1 VLGHV
6 QRGGTPTARDR
17 VLATRYGLKAAELV
31 HERRFGRMAALHGD
45 AIVDVSLAE
54 ATAELKT
61 VPPEWYDV
69 AARSSADRVSHAPTA
84 TRLAAID
91 LDGTLLRSDT
101 TISDRSRTA
110 LADARAAGIVV
121 VLVTARS
128 PRSVRVIARDAGLDG
143 LAICATARR
152 STTSTAGTIV
162 RHTDARRGDRAPD
175 RARSPRA
182 HPGIAF
188 GWELELRFGSEP
200 AYEAQRDAAWWPRP
214 DDAYPACDVLEWHE
228 PMTKLLARLPGVD
241 LDDVLAHA
249 RELGAD
255 EASVTLTGDAF
266 VEVMAAGVAK
276 EAALAAL
283 AAERGIAPGEVGRV
297 RRPADR
303 RRDARMGR
311 ASESPSRTP
320 IPARSRRPTRVTV
333 SNDEDGVALVLERL
347 ASLSRGAA
355 RPSARSRR

>member
-1 VLGHV
+1 VSH
-6 QRGGTPTARDR
+6 TPTA
-17 VLATRYGLKAAELV
+17 A
-31 HERRFGRMAALHGD
+31 
-45 AIVDVSLAE
+45 
-54 ATAELKT
+54 
-61 VPPEWYDV
+61 
-69 AARSSADRVSHAPTA
+69 
-84 TRLAAID
+84 RLAAID
-91 LDGTLLRSDT
+91 LDGTLLRSDA

-110 LADARAAGIVV
+110 LAAARAAGIAV

-143 LAICATARR
+143 LAICANGATLYDLD
-152 STTSTAGTIV
+152 SETIV
-162 RHTDARRGDRAPD
+162 RHTTLDAAIVHRIVRGL
-175 RARSPRA
+175 RARI
-182 HPGIAF
+182 PGIAF

-241 LDDVLAHA
+241 LDDVLDHA
-249 RELGAD
+249 RTLGAD

-283 AAERGIAPGEVGRV
+283 AADRGIAPGEVVAFGDQLTDAGMLAWAGLGV
-297 RRPADR
+297 AVANAHPSALQAAD
-303 RRDARMGR
+303 
-311 ASESPSRTP
+311 E
-320 IPARSRRPTRVTV
+320 VTA

-347 ASLSRGAA
+347 APLSRGAA

>member
-1 VLGHV
+1 V
-6 QRGGTPTARDR
+6 TDT
-17 VLATRYGLKAAELV
+17 
-31 HERRFGRMAALHGD
+31 
-45 AIVDVSLAE
+45 
-54 ATAELKT
+54 ATA
-61 VPPEWYDV
+61 
-69 AARSSADRVSHAPTA
+69 A
-84 TRLAAID
+84 RLAAID

-101 TISDRSRTA
+101 TISDRSRAA
-110 LADARAAGIVV
+110 LADARAAGIDI

-128 PRSVRVIARDAGLDG
+128 PRSVRVIARDAGLGG
-143 LAICATARR
+143 LAICANGATLYDLD
-152 STTSTAGTIV
+152 SETIV
-162 RHTDARRGDRAPD
+162 RHTTLDAATVHRIVRGLRE
-175 RARSPRA
+175 RI
-182 HPGIAF
+182 PGIAF

-214 DDAYPACDVLEWHE
+214 DDAYPACDALEWHE

-283 AAERGIAPGEVGRV
+283 AAERGIAPGEVVAFGDQLTDAGMLAWSGLGVAVANAHRSALEA
-297 RRPADR
+297 AD
-303 RRDARMGR
+303 
-311 ASESPSRTP
+311 E
-320 IPARSRRPTRVTV
+320 VTA
-333 SNDEDGVALVLERL
+333 SNDEDGVAVVLERL